1 MTQACRQE
9 IKWRGCFFVNKW
21 TFPPQNETK
30 LNQTLLCTLH
40 TSYAIITVCE
50 VVNQCF
56 FSSYRSG
63 VVNVKQ
69 LVNCNIVS
77 LESVFFRCL
86 TYFLFYILLIWGG
99 VRRHPT
105 HPPAYGP
112 DDVTK
117 ASASQMHDVA
127 ITR

>member
-1 MTQACRQE
+1 ME
-9 IKWRGCFFVNKW
+9 GVFFVNKW

-30 LNQTLLCTLH
+30 LNQTLFCTLH

-99 VRRHPT
+99 GCVRIQRTPLPT
-105 HPPAYGP
+105 GLM
-112 DDVTK
+112 T
-117 ASASQMHDVA
+117 
-127 ITR
+127 

>member
-1 MTQACRQE
+1 M
-9 IKWRGCFFVNKW
+9 
-21 TFPPQNETK
+21 
-30 LNQTLLCTLH
+30 
-40 TSYAIITVCE
+40 
-50 VVNQCF
+50 F

-99 VRRHPT
+99 AYALNAPPLPT
-105 HPPAYGP
+105 GLM
-112 DDVTK
+112 T
-117 ASASQMHDVA
+117 
-127 ITR
+127 